1 MNFVDEAII
10 TVQSGNGGRGCVSF
24 RREKYIPRGGPDG
37 GDGGK
42 GGDVVLR
49 VSSGKRTL
57 YDFRHKKQ
65 FKAQNGQQGQGRQK
79 TGRDGED
86 LVIELP
92 PGTLIWDTETGQII
106 ADLIEAGQTFVAAKG
121 GRGGQGN
128 TRFKS
133 ATHRAPRFSQ
143 PGEPGQSRTLK
154 LELKLIADIGIIGL
168 PNAGKST
175 LISAISSA
183 NPKIGAYPFTTL
195 TPNLGVVQAGSAQPF
210 IVADIPGLIAG
221 AHEGTGLGIRF
232 LRHIERTGFLI
243 HLIDASRIDLQSPLD
258 DYRIINAELAH
269 YGRGLN
275 EKPQVVVLNK
285 MDLAGTTESARA
297 FESTVGDKSVLL
309 ISAVTGAGVD
319 RLISHISHLISQR
332 VSKRGPQKVLIGTAT
347 TSESDDGQQDDM
359 L

>member
-1 MNFVDEAII
+1 MKFVDEAII

-49 VSSGKRTL
+49 ASSGKRTL

-65 FKAQNGQQGQGRQK
+65 FRAQNGQPGQGRQK

-92 PGTLIWDTETGQII
+92 PGTLIRDAETGQII
-106 ADLIEAGQTFVAAKG
+106 ADLVEAGQRFVAAKG

-133 ATHRAPRFSQ
+133 ATHRAPRFAQ
-143 PGEPGQSRTLK
+143 PGEPGQSLTLT
-154 LELKLIADIGIIGL
+154 LELKLIADVGIIGL

-183 NPKIGAYPFTTL
+183 NSKIGAYPFTTL
-195 TPNLGVVQAGSAQPF
+195 TPNLGVVQAGSNQPF

-232 LRHIERTGFLI
+232 LRHIERTGFLV
-243 HLIDASRIDLQSPLD
+243 HLVDASQIDLNSPLE
-258 DYRIINAELAH
+258 DYRIVNTELAH

-275 EKPQVVVLNK
+275 EKPQIVVLNK
-285 MDLAGTTESARA
+285 MDLPGTAESARA
-297 FESTVGDKSVLL
+297 FKSAVEDKSVLL

-319 RLISHISHLISQR
+319 RLISHISRLMPKR
-332 VSKRGPQKVLIGTAT
+332 VSQKVLHGTAIAG
-347 TSESDDGQQDDM
+347 ESDDGQQDDV